1 MHILYAVPGTVHC
14 IFIPAW
20 KPDVVPSVRS
30 TCGVIS
36 VSVTISFH
44 WNRSHSPLTRFPKRH
59 FAESPPKTKQF
70 STSNLQL
77 PSWTVRPHIF
87 LSNADPTT
95 SLSDS
100 QQQRSKIICS
110 SIQSRAADTTMMMT
124 MTMLLLLCSVALFA
138 LSLGTPVNGFS
149 ILPQSTRA
157 LNVLSQN
164 QQPQIASSS
173 PWSSSTSS
181 LILFGK
187 KEARETG
194 NDRKNKTERVKKVK
208 DDVIEIEGVVLES
221 LPNAMFRCV
230 IDGAPESQAPVL
242 ATISG
247 KIRKN
252 FVKILVGDKVTI
264 ELSPYDLTRGRIT
277 YRYR

>member
-1 MHILYAVPGTVHC
+1 
-14 IFIPAW
+14 
-20 KPDVVPSVRS
+20 
-30 TCGVIS
+30 
-36 VSVTISFH
+36 
-44 WNRSHSPLTRFPKRH
+44 
-59 FAESPPKTKQF
+59 
-70 STSNLQL
+70 
-77 PSWTVRPHIF
+77 
-87 LSNADPTT
+87 
-95 SLSDS
+95 
-100 QQQRSKIICS
+100 
-110 SIQSRAADTTMMMT
+110 MMMT
-124 MTMLLLLCSVALFA
+124 TMTTLLLLCSVALIA
-138 LSLGTPVNGFS
+138 LSFGTPAHAFS
-149 ILPQSTRA
+149 VLPQSTRA
-157 LNVLSQN
+157 PHHGLGQN
-164 QQPQIASSS
+164 QQPQVTSPTASVVSLSSSS
-173 PWSSSTSS
+173 PLST

-230 IDGAPESQAPVL
+230 IDGASDTQAPVL